1 MFCRLSLYLCCTF
14 YAMYNILL
22 GSYLVVVSVS
32 SIVFCINV
40 TELFQMIVERVLF
53 LTSVSVK
60 V

>member
-1 MFCRLSLYLCCTF
+1 
-14 YAMYNILL
+14 MYNILL